1 MWLHVVKGSAVWINF
16 RTGTCACQDKG
27 AVQHA
32 CRLPVPCGS
41 KRTKL
46 ALVGWCGGSLQ
57 RTHTGRGVGADWYRV
72 RGAHTQQY
80 SNEPQHWQTS
90 KESGRHACSIAARSV
105 RTIGF
110 LSTRRPPTSAFH
122 FTPRTRQTTVA
133 FTGKKKQL
141 ITRGNKA
148 PVSGAAH
155 ASPHIF
161 LCELGRTH
169 APTPFMGFY
178 NHRPKQCQRSR

>member
-1 MWLHVVKGSAVWINF
+1 MRCN
-16 RTGTCACQDKG
+16 T
-27 AVQHA
+27 HA
-32 CRLPVPCGS
+32 
-41 KRTKL
+41 TQYL
-46 ALVGWCGGSLQ
+46 AAPN
-57 RTHTGRGVGADWYRV
+57 GRNSPSSVGAGAACSAHTRV
-72 RGAHTQQY
+72 AGLEQIGTGCGVRVHTQQY

-90 KESGRHACSIAARSV
+90 RESGRHGCSIAARSV